1 MSAMQELIHEQ
12 LLEYTEQLKV
22 LEKEMIRKYKSGED
36 YSDDVAKASGLKLMQ
51 KEAVRMMAEYQDKL

>member
-1 MSAMQELIHEQ
+1 MSAMQKLIHEQ

-22 LEKEMIRKYKSGED
+22 LEKEMFHKYKAGED

-51 KEAVRMMAEYQDKL
+51 KEAVLMMTQYAD